1 MLGFEY
7 KNIYYYNKNKR
18 LINERSFIN
27 HDHFNRSVA
36 MKKQLNKGVN
46 KNDS

>member
-7 KNIYYYNKNKR
+7 KNIYYYNKNNR

-27 HDHFNRSVA
+27 YEHFERSLA
-36 MKKQLNKGVN
+36 MKKQLKKGS
-46 KNDS
+46 K

>member
-7 KNIYYYNKNKR
+7 KNIYYYDKNNR

-27 HDHFNRSVA
+27 HSLIKRSLDA
-36 MKKQLNKGVN
+36 RKQLNKGS
-46 KNDS
+46 K